1 MLSKILARPKNPEQ
15 EQAEMSFLDHFDAL
29 RKHLFRASFYVITA
43 SVLVFFQKKF
53 IFDTIILVPTRSD
66 FPTFRF
72 FCWLSE
78 WTCFK
83 VIPPQIFTRELSEQL
98 TVHLMVSFFLGMII
112 SFPLLVREIWL
123 FVKPG
128 LYEKERRATRG
139 VVEVCSLL
147 FLTGVVFGY
156 FIIAPFS
163 ISFLSSYQVSESIQ
177 ASATLSS
184 IVDSMIM
191 FTMSTGLVF
200 ELPMGVY
207 FLAKLGI
214 MGPQFMRTY
223 RRHAI
228 VVITIVAAII
238 TPPDVTSMILVALP
252 LCLLYEVSII
262 VAKRVYPKETEVTS
276 YSDNYT
282 NH

>member
-1 MLSKILARPKNPEQ
+1 M
-15 EQAEMSFLDHFDAL
+15 F
-29 RKHLFRASFYVITA
+29 ITF
-43 SVLVFFQKKF
+43 SY
-53 IFDTIILVPTRSD
+53 RS
-66 FPTFRF
+66 
-72 FCWLSE
+72 S
-78 WTCFK
+78 
-83 VIPPQIFTRELSEQL
+83 
-98 TVHLMVSFFLGMII
+98 
-112 SFPLLVREIWL
+112 
-123 FVKPG
+123 
-128 LYEKERRATRG
+128 
-139 VVEVCSLL
+139 
-147 FLTGVVFGY
+147 FGY